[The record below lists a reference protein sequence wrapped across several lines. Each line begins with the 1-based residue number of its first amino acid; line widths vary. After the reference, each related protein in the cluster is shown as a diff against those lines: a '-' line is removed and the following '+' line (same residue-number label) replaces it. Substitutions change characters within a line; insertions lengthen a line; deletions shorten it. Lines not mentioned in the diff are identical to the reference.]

1 MNPDTILLDAKRRG
15 LVQESEERANE
26 CPSARDHVSGRRN
39 RVRKGDDRAD
49 EFPSVRDQIDGGREV
64 PGGSPS
70 AFRAEARR
78 LG

>member
-15 LVQESEERANE
+15 RVQESEERANE
-26 CPSARDHVSGRRN
+26 RPSARDHVSGRRN
-39 RVRKGDDRAD
+39 RVRRSDDRAN
-49 EFPSVRDQIDGGREV
+49 EFPSDRDQIDGGREV

-70 AFRAEARR
+70 AFRAKTRR